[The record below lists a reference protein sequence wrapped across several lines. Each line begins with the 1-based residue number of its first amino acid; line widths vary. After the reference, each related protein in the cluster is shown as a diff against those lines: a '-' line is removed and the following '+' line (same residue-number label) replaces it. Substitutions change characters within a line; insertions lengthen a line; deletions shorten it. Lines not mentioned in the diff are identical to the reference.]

1 MNMEDKKTMIANLKF
16 MSEKS
21 KKEAERLMDI
31 HNKVLICL
39 KKGTPKKLLDL
50 VEASKKEGKGI
61 SIEDLSRVVDYTMI
75 VPDGFVQFGLTMHL
89 DEVCEAWLSIALE
102 KFIGWEQ
109 GEKVDFALRCKDYEL
124 LLDSALTGPLE
135 DQDAC
140 RRYFIE
146 TVLFRLTSIY
156 GENEVYKS

>member
-1 MNMEDKKTMIANLKF
+1 MEDKKTMIANLKF

-31 HNKVLICL
+31 HNNVLICL
-39 KKGTPKKLLDL
+39 KKGTPRKLLDL
-50 VEASKKEGKGI
+50 LKARKKEGKDGI
-61 SIEDLSRVVDYTMI
+61 SIEDLSNIVDYDMI
-75 VPDGFVQFGLTMHL
+75 IPDGFVQFDLTLHFG
-89 DEVCEAWLSIALE
+89 EVCESGLSIAL
-102 KFIGWEQ
+102 INVPGWKQ
-109 GEKVDFALRCKDYEL
+109 GEKVDFALSCKDYEL

-146 TVLFRLTSIY
+146 TVLFRLTCIY

>member
-1 MNMEDKKTMIANLKF
+1 MIANLKF

-50 VEASKKEGKGI
+50 VEASKKEGKDI

-102 KFIGWEQ
+102 KFPGWEQ

-124 LLDSALTGPLE
+124 LLDRALTGPLE

-146 TVLFRLTSIY
+146 TVLFRLTCIY

>member
-1 MNMEDKKTMIANLKF
+1 MEDKKTMIANLKF

-21 KKEAERLMDI
+21 KEEAKRLMDL
-31 HNKVLICL
+31 HNEVLICL

-50 VEASKKEGKGI
+50 VKASKKEGKDGI
-61 SIEDLSRVVDYTMI
+61 SIEDLSSVLDYDMI
-75 VPDGFVQFGLTMHL
+75 ISDGFVQFDLSMHL
-89 DEVCEAWLSIALE
+89 DEVCEAYLSITLS
-102 KFIGWEQ
+102 KVPGWKQ
-109 GEKVDFALRCKDYEL
+109 GERVDFALRCKDYEL
-124 LLDSALTGPLE
+124 LLNSSLVGPLE

-146 TVLFRLTSIY
+146 SVLLRLECIY

>member
-1 MNMEDKKTMIANLKF
+1 MEDKKTMIANLKF

-50 VEASKKEGKGI
+50 VESSKKEGKGI

-124 LLDSALTGPLE
+124 LLDSAITGPLE

-146 TVLFRLTSIY
+146 TVLFRLTCIY

>member
-1 MNMEDKKTMIANLKF
+1 MEDKKTMIANLKF

-21 KKEAERLMDI
+21 KEEAKRLMDL
-31 HNKVLICL
+31 HNEVLICL

-50 VEASKKEGKGI
+50 VKASKKEGKDGI
-61 SIEDLSRVVDYTMI
+61 SIEDLSSVLDYDMI
-75 VPDGFVQFGLTMHL
+75 ISDGFVQFDLSMHL
-89 DEVCEAWLSIALE
+89 DEVCEAYLSITLT
-102 KFIGWEQ
+102 KVPGWKQ
-109 GEKVDFALRCKDYEL
+109 GERVDFALRCKDYEL
-124 LLDSALTGPLE
+124 LLNSSLTGPLE

-146 TVLFRLTSIY
+146 SVLLRLECIY

>member
-1 MNMEDKKTMIANLKF
+1 MEDKKTMIANLKF

-50 VEASKKEGKGI
+50 VKASKKEGKDGI
-61 SIEDLSRVVDYTMI
+61 SIEDLSSVLDYDMI
-75 VPDGFVQFGLTMHL
+75 ISGGFVQFDLSMHL
-89 DEVCEAWLSIALE
+89 DEVCEAWLSITLG
-102 KFIGWEQ
+102 KLPGWEQ
-109 GEKVDFALRCKDYEL
+109 GERVDFALRCKDYEL
-124 LLDSALTGPLE
+124 LLNSSLVGPLE

-146 TVLFRLTSIY
+146 SVLLRLECIY

>member
-1 MNMEDKKTMIANLKF
+1 MEDKKTMIANLKF

-21 KKEAERLMDI
+21 KEEAERLMDI

-39 KKGTPKKLLDL
+39 KKGTPRKLLDL

-135 DQDAC
+135 GQDAC

-146 TVLFRLTSIY
+146 TVLFRLTCIY
-156 GENEVYKS
+156 GSEEVYRP

>member
-1 MNMEDKKTMIANLKF
+1 MEEKNTMIANLKF

-61 SIEDLSRVVDYTMI
+61 SIEDLSRVLNYDMI
-75 VPDGFVQFGLTMHL
+75 IPDGFVQFGLTMHL
-89 DEVCEAWLSIALE
+89 DEVCEAYLSIAII
-102 KFIGWEQ
+102 KVPGWKQ
-109 GEKVDFALRCKDYEL
+109 GEKVDFALSCKDYEL
-124 LLDSALTGPLE
+124 FLNSSLVGPLE
-135 DQDAC
+135 DIDLW
-140 RRYFIE
+140 RRKFIDS
-146 TVLFRLTSIY
+146 VLFRLECIY

>member
-1 MNMEDKKTMIANLKF
+1 MIANLKF

-61 SIEDLSRVVDYTMI
+61 SMEDLSRVVDYTMI

-102 KFIGWEQ
+102 KFPGWEK

-140 RRYFIE
+140 RLYFIE
-146 TVLFRLTSIY
+146 TVLFRLTCIY

>member
-1 MNMEDKKTMIANLKF
+1 MIANLKF

-39 KKGTPKKLLDL
+39 KKGTPKKLLNL
-50 VEASKKEGKGI
+50 VEASRKEGKGI
-61 SIEDLSRVVDYTMI
+61 SSEDLSKAVDYTMI
-75 VPDGFVQFGLTMHL
+75 ITDGFVQFDLTLHL
-89 DEVCEAWLSIALE
+89 EEVCESGLSIAIR
-102 KFIGWEQ
+102 KVPGWEQ
-109 GEKVDFALRCKDYEL
+109 GEKVDFVLMCKDYEL

-140 RRYFIE
+140 RQSFIE
-146 TVLFRLTSIY
+146 TILFRLTCIY

>member
-1 MNMEDKKTMIANLKF
+1 MEDKKTMIANLKF

-39 KKGTPKKLLDL
+39 KKGTPRKLLDL

-89 DEVCEAWLSIALE
+89 DEVCEVWLSIALE

-124 LLDSALTGPLE
+124 LLDSAITGPLE

-146 TVLFRLTSIY
+146 TVLFRLTCIY

>member
-1 MNMEDKKTMIANLKF
+1 MEDKKTMIANLKF

-39 KKGTPKKLLDL
+39 KKGTPRKLLDL
-50 VEASKKEGKGI
+50 LEARKKEGKDGI
-61 SIEDLSRVVDYTMI
+61 SIEDLSNIVDYDMI
-75 VPDGFVQFGLTMHL
+75 IPDGFVQFDLTLHL
-89 DEVCEAWLSIALE
+89 EEVFESGLSIAL
-102 KFIGWEQ
+102 INVPGWKQ

-146 TVLFRLTSIY
+146 TVLFRLTCIY

>member
-1 MNMEDKKTMIANLKF
+1 MEDKNTMISSLKF
-16 MSEKS
+16 MSQKS

-50 VEASKKEGKGI
+50 VEASRKEGKGI
-61 SIEDLSRVVDYTMI
+61 SIEDLSKAVDYTMI
-75 VPDGFVQFGLTMHL
+75 IPDGFVQFGLTMHL
-89 DEVCEAWLSIALE
+89 DEVCEAWLSIALS
-102 KFIGWEQ
+102 KIPGWEKE
-109 GEKVDFALRCKDYEL
+109 EKVDFVLMCKDYEL
-124 LLDSALTGPLE
+124 LLDSVITGPLE

-146 TVLFRLTSIY
+146 TVLFRLTCIY

>member
-1 MNMEDKKTMIANLKF
+1 MEDKKTMIANLKF

-21 KKEAERLMDI
+21 KEEAKRLMDL
-31 HNKVLICL
+31 HNEVLICL

-50 VEASKKEGKGI
+50 VKASKKEGKDGI
-61 SIEDLSRVVDYTMI
+61 SIEDLSSVLDYDMI
-75 VPDGFVQFGLTMHL
+75 ISDGFVQFDLSMHL
-89 DEVCEAWLSIALE
+89 DEVCEAYLSITLT
-102 KFIGWEQ
+102 KVPGWKQ
-109 GEKVDFALRCKDYEL
+109 GERVDFALRCKDYEL
-124 LLDSALTGPLE
+124 LLNSSLVGPLE

-146 TVLFRLTSIY
+146 SVLLRLECIY

>member
-1 MNMEDKKTMIANLKF
+1 MEDKKTMIANLKF

-50 VEASKKEGKGI
+50 VKASKKEGKDGI
-61 SIEDLSRVVDYTMI
+61 SIEDLSSVLDYDMI
-75 VPDGFVQFGLTMHL
+75 ISDGFVQFDLSMHL
-89 DEVCEAWLSIALE
+89 DEVCEAYLSITLSNVP
-102 KFIGWEQ
+102 GWKQ
-109 GEKVDFALRCKDYEL
+109 GERVDFALRCKGYEL
-124 LLDSALTGPLE
+124 LLNSSLVGPLE

-146 TVLFRLTSIY
+146 SVLLRLECIY
-156 GENEVYKS
+156 GSEEVYKP

>member
-1 MNMEDKKTMIANLKF
+1 MIANLKF

-50 VEASKKEGKGI
+50 VEASKKEGKDGI
-61 SIEDLSRVVDYTMI
+61 SIEDISRVVDYTMI

-89 DEVCEAWLSIALE
+89 DEVCEAWLSIALG
-102 KFIGWEQ
+102 KFPGWEQ
-109 GEKVDFALRCKDYEL
+109 GEKVDFALTCKGYEL

-146 TVLFRLTSIY
+146 MVLFRLTCIY
-156 GENEVYKS
+156 GENEVYKP

>member
-1 MNMEDKKTMIANLKF
+1 MEDKKTMIANLKF

-31 HNKVLICL
+31 HNKALICL

-50 VEASKKEGKGI
+50 VEASKKEGKDGI
-61 SIEDLSRVVDYTMI
+61 SIEDLSNIVDYDMI
-75 VPDGFVQFGLTMHL
+75 ISDGFVQFDLSMHL
-89 DEVCEAWLSIALE
+89 DEVCEAYLSIALI
-102 KFIGWEQ
+102 KVPGWKQ
-109 GEKVDFALRCKDYEL
+109 GERVDFALRCKDYEL
-124 LLDSALTGPLE
+124 LLNSSLTGPLE

-140 RRYFIE
+140 RRHFIE
-146 TVLFRLTSIY
+146 SVLFRLTCIY

>member
-1 MNMEDKKTMIANLKF
+1 MEDKKTMIANLKF

-109 GEKVDFALRCKDYEL
+109 GEKVDFALRCNDYEL
-124 LLDSALTGPLE
+124 LLDSAITGPLE

-146 TVLFRLTSIY
+146 TVLFRLTCIY

>member
-1 MNMEDKKTMIANLKF
+1 MIANLKF
-16 MSEKS
+16 MDEKS
-21 KKEAERLMDI
+21 KEEAERLMDI

-39 KKGTPKKLLDL
+39 KKGTPRKLLDL
-50 VEASKKEGKGI
+50 LEAHKKEGKDGI
-61 SIEDLSRVVDYTMI
+61 SIEDLSNIVDYDMI
-75 VPDGFVQFGLTMHL
+75 IPDGFVQFGLTMHL

-124 LLDSALTGPLE
+124 LLNSSLTGPLE

-140 RRYFIE
+140 RRHFIE
-146 TVLFRLTSIY
+146 SVLFRLTCIY
-156 GENEVYKS
+156 GSEKVYRP

>member
-1 MNMEDKKTMIANLKF
+1 MIANLKF

-124 LLDSALTGPLE
+124 LLDSAITGPLE

-146 TVLFRLTSIY
+146 TVLFRLTCIY

>member
-1 MNMEDKKTMIANLKF
+1 MEDKKTMIASLKF

-21 KKEAERLMDI
+21 KNEAERLMDI
-31 HNKVLICL
+31 HNKALICL

-50 VEASKKEGKGI
+50 VEASKKEGKDGI
-61 SIEDLSRVVDYTMI
+61 SIEDLSRAVDYTMI

-89 DEVCEAWLSIALE
+89 DKVCEACLSIAFGKLS
-102 KFIGWEQ
+102 GWEKE
-109 GEKVDFALRCKDYEL
+109 EKVDFALTCKDYEL
-124 LLDSALTGPLE
+124 LLDSSLTGPLE

-146 TVLFRLTSIY
+146 SVLLRLTCIY
-156 GENEVYKS
+156 GENEVYKP

>member
-1 MNMEDKKTMIANLKF
+1 MEDKKTMIANLKF

-124 LLDSALTGPLE
+124 LLDSAITGPLE

-146 TVLFRLTSIY
+146 TVLFRLTCIY

>member
-1 MNMEDKKTMIANLKF
+1 MEDKKTMIANLKF

-21 KKEAERLMDI
+21 KEEAKRLMDL
-31 HNKVLICL
+31 HNEVLICL

-50 VEASKKEGKGI
+50 VESSKKEGKGI

-102 KFIGWEQ
+102 KFLGWEQ

-124 LLDSALTGPLE
+124 LLDSSITGPLE

-140 RRYFIE
+140 RRHFIE
-146 TVLFRLTSIY
+146 SILFRLTCIY
-156 GENEVYKS
+156 GENEVYKP

>member
-1 MNMEDKKTMIANLKF
+1 MIANLKF

-102 KFIGWEQ
+102 KFTGWEQ

-140 RRYFIE
+140 RQYFIE
-146 TVLFRLTSIY
+146 TVLFRLTCIY
-156 GENEVYKS
+156 GENEVYKP

>member
-1 MNMEDKKTMIANLKF
+1 MEDKKTMIANLKF

-61 SIEDLSRVVDYTMI
+61 SMEDLSRVVDYTMI

-102 KFIGWEQ
+102 KFPGWEK

-140 RRYFIE
+140 RLYFIE
-146 TVLFRLTSIY
+146 TVLFRLTCIY